1 MMKKINLKTLIFLQ
15 MGAVWMVPLYVKLHT
30 LGRAGFWLVVP
41 ILTCWA
47 ILIKVKERVGE
58 SLDECV
64 GQMLQKVNA
73 KCFGIGAFLIG
84 WAAVCLMIGKWDSAL
99 IGAIL
104 LYGLA
109 GLFVLRMVLFCHY
122 DKKGLV

>member
-1 MMKKINLKTLIFLQ
+1 MKRINLKTLVFLQ
-15 MGAVWMVPLYVKLHT
+15 MGVVLMVPLFVKLHT

-41 ILTCWA
+41 ILVCCVV
-47 ILIKVKERVGE
+47 LMKVKERIE
-58 SLDECV
+58 NSLDECV

-73 KCFGIGAFLIG
+73 KCFGAGAFLIV
-84 WAAVCLMIGKWDSAL
+84 WSAVSLLIGNVDGAL
-99 IGAIL
+99 IGTVL

-109 GLFVLRMVLFCHY
+109 GLFILRAVLFCHY